1 MRIAI
6 PLVTMPY
13 LSRALGS
20 DALGTYSFTYTIAL
34 FFTYFVL
41 LGLNQYGTRE
51 IAKTRDDKQVLS
63 RTFWTLY
70 FGQFCIGVVVC
81 LVYICCVL

>member
-1 MRIAI
+1 MSSVRNNFIWNSAYQVVRIAI

-63 RTFWTLY
+63 LSL
-70 FGQFCIGVVVC
+70 IH
-81 LVYICCVL
+81 I